1 MRCVCGGCSADTE
14 AIQVESVA
22 GHILLRLE
30 HDDVDFR
37 CKHAAQDHE
46 ATQAYRDT
54 HSCGLNLQRREGE
67 GTPVICCQ
75 TLMDKSYA
83 NEE

>member
-14 AIQVESVA
+14 AIQVEPVA

-30 HDDVDFR
+30 HDDVDLG

-46 ATQAYRDT
+46 ATEAHRDA
-54 HSCGLNLQRREGE
+54 HSRSLNLQRKDAGRGNSNLLPDFD
-67 GTPVICCQ
+67 G
-75 TLMDKSYA
+75 
-83 NEE
+83 